1 MKIRLTLT
9 LLFAITVLKA
19 QTIRCQSSSLAF
31 DTLTELQ
38 IDSLSFFL
46 SNSSTQ
52 TVTVEQFYVLP
63 IYGGNAFFLKD
74 SSYSIPGMDSVQV
87 WVYFKP
93 RHNIFHNSELIVV
106 FCPSGQCLSG
116 THRINLTGQGR
127 YSNNYYQ
134 STENLTEQSLR
145 TTLKTKISSPYTSLG
160 YNSARDQMFMQ
171 VDNKATNGQGATV
184 NTLECVY
191 TGRVITGYTS
201 RTQAQNSPMNFNTEH
216 TFPQGFFSENEPM
229 RSDLYHLFPTDAPA
243 NNSRANFAFGIATTP
258 FQNTSINNPLNLTD
272 ASKLGANNLYEP
284 RNLHKGRTAR
294 AMMYFVLRYQDY
306 TNFMSGQENLL
317 RQWHNNYPPTTEER
331 NRNQAISLLQQNRNP
346 FIDYP
351 QFAERISSLTANTTT
366 APVVWGLRPA
376 INLIHFGPVTIDSL
390 YFYRFHL
397 TNTGNQPVQISNMSI
412 SGNALA
418 IVSNSSNFTIPVG
431 ESASVLIS
439 FAQSGGI
446 SISGNLAFQTN
457 IPGSPTYNVP
467 ITGNVNLSTPE
478 QEIFEF
484 EPAVYP
490 IPADQSIHITLGSKS
505 SLPIAIKIIDA
516 SGRQVRELSL
526 SGEQDHYAFDVHDLP
541 NGLYLLGVSFGNF
554 TRWYK
559 VPISH

>member
-1 MKIRLTLT
+1 M
-9 LLFAITVLKA
+9 
-19 QTIRCQSSSLAF
+19 
-31 DTLTELQ
+31 
-38 IDSLSFFL
+38 
-46 SNSSTQ
+46 
-52 TVTVEQFYVLP
+52 LP

-116 THRINLTGQGR
+116 THRINLFGQGR

-134 STENLTEQSLR
+134 STENLAEQSLR
-145 TTLKTKISSPYTSLG
+145 TALKTKISSPYTSLG

-171 VDNKATNGQGATV
+171 VDNKATNGQGASV

-243 NNSRANFAFGIATTP
+243 NNSRANFAFGMATTP

-351 QFAERISSLTANTTT
+351 QFAERISSLTATTST

-457 IPGSPTYNVP
+457 VPGSTIYAVP
-467 ITGNVNLSTPE
+467 ITGNVNLSAPA
-478 QEIFEF
+478 QEIFEL

-490 IPADQSIHITLGSKS
+490 IPADQSIRINLGSNS
-505 SLPIAIKIIDA
+505 SLPVAVKIIDA
-516 SGRQVRELSL
+516 SGQQVREHSL
-526 SGEQDHYAFDVHDLP
+526 SVEQDLYTFDVHDLP
-541 NGLYLLGVSFGNF
+541 NGLYFIGIAYGNL
-554 TRWYK
+554 TRWHK